1 MAESLPLPFRRR
13 RSWCERKKRRGLIN
27 VNNGFKIFINGLT
40 TGLFL
45 QLAIGPVFFFVINL
59 TVQRTI
65 YDGLI
70 AVLAVTLVDYLY
82 IALSIVGIGKFLE
95 KKKTKKVFGIISSIV
110 LILFGA
116 IIIKDMV
123 NSTSTVAE
131 SLNSIS
137 LLSSFFSVSILTLF
151 NPMTIVWFTSLFTAK
166 AVEYNYKKR
175 GLYLF
180 GFSFGLSTLIFMG
193 ASVILFSLLKET
205 VPIILI
211 RILNLIVGFV
221 LIGYGVIRI
230 IKILNRKNQ
239 IYRKFV

>member
-1 MAESLPLPFRRR
+1 
-13 RSWCERKKRRGLIN
+13 
-27 VNNGFKIFINGLT
+27 
-40 TGLFL
+40 
-45 QLAIGPVFFFVINL
+45 
-59 TVQRTI
+59 
-65 YDGLI
+65 
-70 AVLAVTLVDYLY
+70 
-82 IALSIVGIGKFLE
+82 
-95 KKKTKKVFGIISSIV
+95 
-110 LILFGA
+110 
-116 IIIKDMV
+116 
-123 NSTSTVAE
+123 
-131 SLNSIS
+131 
-137 LLSSFFSVSILTLF
+137 
-151 NPMTIVWFTSLFTAK
+151 MTIVWFTSLFTAK